1 MKGQKK
7 KDGSKRLSAPTPAVS
22 TAAMGISAAATTGIA
37 STAAAGITTTTGIS
51 TTAAAGITTTTGIS
65 TTAAAISAA
74 TVIPTPA
81 ITVAATDEHTSVVRI
96 GTAVVVIGARRI
108 GICVRCDG
116 CISVRNTNSNSDP
129 YLCVG
134 LGRRD
139 KGEGNHQT
147 E

>member
-1 MKGQKK
+1 MKGQKN
-7 KDGSKRLSAPTPAVS
+7 KDGSKQLPAPTRAVS
-22 TAAMGISAAATTGIA
+22 TAAMGISTAATAGIT
-37 STAAAGITTTTGIS
+37 SSAAGITTATGVS
-51 TTAAAGITTTTGIS
+51 TATD
-65 TTAAAISAA
+65 AAIAAA
-74 TVIPTPA
+74 TVVSTPG

-96 GTAVVVIGARRI
+96 STAVIVIVARRI
-108 GICVRCDG
+108 GIWVRRDG

-139 KGEGNHQT
+139 KGEGNQQT

>member
-22 TAAMGISAAATTGIA
+22 TAAMGISAAA
-37 STAAAGITTTTGIS
+37 TTGIS

-139 KGEGNHQT
+139 KGECNHQT